1 MPKYYG
7 LELYEIWLD
16 AEGCKWYIYSCF
28 PTLTSGTY
36 YEAKCIE
43 GIHIGVFKTY
53 TKDGKK
59 VGKSTKEETL
69 IKQVD
74 N

>member
-1 MPKYYG
+1 MPKYYDLKLG
-7 LELYEIWLD
+7 EVWIDSED
-16 AEGCKWYIYSCF
+16 CKWYIYSCF
-28 PTLTSGTY
+28 PTLTSGTH

-43 GIHIGVFKTY
+43 GINTGVFRRF
-53 TKDGKK
+53 TKDGNK
-59 VGKSTKEETL
+59 VGKSKKEETL